1 MCFTVYQQPTFK
13 LIFFYVTF
21 HPIPKISY
29 IIRMRLPGVTK
40 SIGSKSGRI
49 MPSVVR
55 FVEDDENDKEEKD
68 PLVGFPALITPSSK
82 ESNDSN
88 SNSNNNNSS
97 SSLLRSVKRLLG
109 KRYEDLDPAWIE
121 TLDFD
126 IRKPSSQSQSQSR
139 SVDEDNKEEVDSLQ
153 LVVRVVNNNNNNNN
167 SAKTKTK
174 TVTTTPQQVL
184 SIELN
189 ALRKSCQAYLDRY
202 RVKKNLRVPGVGSGK
217 DDKVVATKAELLMID
232 NVIVGVPAH
241 YSQRHINLVK
251 KACRDAGFNGHV
263 GTCLE
268 STAAAVAYGL
278 TLQERSKQQQQQQQ
292 HQSTGGGP
300 TIMVVDMGGGTTD
313 ITIATSRKNDNHSS
327 SSNSSVDGGGSSS
340 ELSSTYRVL
349 VTQGDDMLGG
359 DDIDQAIM
367 IYCQQQL
374 SQRFQ
379 NQQSRRELGNN
390 KNEVFRSAC
399 RKAKESL
406 CRVEDPSPSE
416 TIFVDCDDDA
426 NRNIIITQEIFENI
440 IIEPWLRR
448 ARELIL
454 QARDDL
460 NEVNNASGSTSDNDI
475 DAANTT
481 GIVIE
486 EVILVGGTTRI
497 RAIRRMI
504 QEMFPGI
511 ELSTSLNPMSSVAQG
526 LAIQAAIAS
535 KQVPL
540 YELRNCMMLDC
551 IPHAIGVQLDNRFI
565 EIIPRNTLL
574 SAIGSAT
581 FILANKYQAGITIR
595 AVEQVDVDTYEPM
608 SKEDFTFLLRK
619 LTPTQFENMS
629 ERTIQVG
636 MKVDREGRFIV
647 SIFDENDP
655 EQVRKRDRFEK
666 IKKGE
671 EVVGELEYIKD
682 MILAESDITN
692 EQITL
697 IVALVSVL
705 VLYIAVKM
713 VFADPLEDGS
723 SVLG

>member
-1 MCFTVYQQPTFK
+1 
-13 LIFFYVTF
+13 
-21 HPIPKISY
+21 
-29 IIRMRLPGVTK
+29 MRLPGVTK
-40 SIGSKSGRI
+40 SIGNKSGRI

-55 FVEDDENDKEEKD
+55 FVEDENDDKEEKD
-68 PLVGFPALITPSSK
+68 PLVGFPALITSSK
-82 ESNDSN
+82 EQSNDI
-88 SNSNNNNSS
+88 NSNNNNNS

-126 IRKPSSQSQSQSR
+126 IRKPSSQSQPR
-139 SVDEDNKEEVDSLQ
+139 SVVDEDEEEDTSSLQ
-153 LVVRVVNNNNNNNN
+153 LVVRVVNNNN
-167 SAKTKTK
+167 SSKTK

-184 SIELN
+184 SIELK

-202 RVKKNLRVPGVGSGK
+202 RVKKNLRVPGVVSGK
-217 DDKVVATKAELLMID
+217 DDKVVAKNEKSSLPMID

-241 YSQRHINLVK
+241 YSQRHIVLVK
-251 KACRDAGFNGHV
+251 EACRDAGFNGYI

-278 TLQERSKQQQQQQQ
+278 TLQERSKQQQ
-292 HQSTGGGP
+292 QSTGGGP

-313 ITIATSRKNDNHSS
+313 ITIATSRKSDN
-327 SSNSSVDGGGSSS
+327 NSSISDSSGGGEGGSGSGSSS

-359 DDIDQAIM
+359 DDIDEAIM
-367 IYCQQQL
+367 IYCQHQL
-374 SQRFQ
+374 SQLFQ
-379 NQQSRRELGNN
+379 HQQSRREMGNN

-426 NRNIIITQEIFENI
+426 NRNIVITQDIFENI

-448 ARELIL
+448 ARDLIL

-460 NEVNNASGSTSDNDI
+460 NEVNNASSSTSDNDT
-475 DAANTT
+475 DAAAVT

-511 ELSTSLNPMSSVAQG
+511 ELSTSLDPMSSVAQG

-540 YELRNCMMLDC
+540 YELKNCMMLDC

-574 SAIGSAT
+574 TAIGSAT

-595 AVEQVDVDTYEPM
+595 AVEQVDADTYEPM

-619 LTPTQFENMS
+619 LSPTQFENMS

-636 MKVDREGRFIV
+636 MKVDKEGRFIV

-655 EQVRKRDRFEK
+655 EQVRKKDRFEK
-666 IKKGE
+666 IMKGE
-671 EVVGELEYIKD
+671 EVVGELDYIKE

-697 IVALVSVL
+697 IVALVSVV

>member
-1 MCFTVYQQPTFK
+1 
-13 LIFFYVTF
+13 
-21 HPIPKISY
+21 
-29 IIRMRLPGVTK
+29 
-40 SIGSKSGRI
+40 
-49 MPSVVR
+49 
-55 FVEDDENDKEEKD
+55 
-68 PLVGFPALITPSSK
+68 
-82 ESNDSN
+82 
-88 SNSNNNNSS
+88 
-97 SSLLRSVKRLLG
+97 
-109 KRYEDLDPAWIE
+109 
-121 TLDFD
+121 
-126 IRKPSSQSQSQSR
+126 
-139 SVDEDNKEEVDSLQ
+139 
-153 LVVRVVNNNNNNNN
+153 
-167 SAKTKTK
+167 
-174 TVTTTPQQVL
+174 
-184 SIELN
+184 
-189 ALRKSCQAYLDRY
+189 
-202 RVKKNLRVPGVGSGK
+202 
-217 DDKVVATKAELLMID
+217 
-232 NVIVGVPAH
+232 
-241 YSQRHINLVK
+241 
-251 KACRDAGFNGHV
+251 
-263 GTCLE
+263 
-268 STAAAVAYGL
+268 
-278 TLQERSKQQQQQQQ
+278 
-292 HQSTGGGP
+292 
-300 TIMVVDMGGGTTD
+300 MV
-313 ITIATSRKNDNHSS
+313 
-327 SSNSSVDGGGSSS
+327 
-340 ELSSTYRVL
+340 
-349 VTQGDDMLGG
+349 
-359 DDIDQAIM
+359 
-367 IYCQQQL
+367 YCQQQP

-379 NQQSRRELGNN
+379 NQQSRREMGSN

-448 ARELIL
+448 ARDLIL

-460 NEVNNASGSTSDNDI
+460 NEVNNASSST
-475 DAANTT
+475 DAADTT

-504 QEMFPGI
+504 QEIFPGI

-526 LAIQAAIAS
+526 LAIQASIAS

-619 LTPTQFENMS
+619 LSPTQFENMS

-636 MKVDREGRFIV
+636 MKVDKEGRFIV

-655 EQVRKRDRFEK
+655 EQVRKKDRFEK

-671 EVVGELEYIKD
+671 EVVGELDYIKE

-697 IVALVSVL
+697 IVALVSVV

>member
-1 MCFTVYQQPTFK
+1 
-13 LIFFYVTF
+13 
-21 HPIPKISY
+21 
-29 IIRMRLPGVTK
+29 MRLPGVTK
-40 SIGSKSGRI
+40 SIGNKSGRI

-55 FVEDDENDKEEKD
+55 FVEDENDDKEEKD
-68 PLVGFPALITPSSK
+68 PLVGFLALITSSK
-82 ESNDSN
+82 EQSNDI
-88 SNSNNNNSS
+88 NSNNNNNS

-126 IRKPSSQSQSQSR
+126 IRKPSSQSQPR
-139 SVDEDNKEEVDSLQ
+139 SVVDEDEEEDTSSLQ
-153 LVVRVVNNNNNNNN
+153 LVVRVVNNNN
-167 SAKTKTK
+167 SSKTK

-184 SIELN
+184 SIELK

-202 RVKKNLRVPGVGSGK
+202 RVKKNLRVPGVVSGK
-217 DDKVVATKAELLMID
+217 DDKVVAKNEKSSLPMID

-241 YSQRHINLVK
+241 YSQRHIVLVK
-251 KACRDAGFNGHV
+251 EACRDAGFNGYI

-278 TLQERSKQQQQQQQ
+278 TLQERSKQQQ
-292 HQSTGGGP
+292 QSTGGGP

-313 ITIATSRKNDNHSS
+313 ITIATSRKSDN
-327 SSNSSVDGGGSSS
+327 NSSISDSSGGGEGGSGSGSGSSS

-359 DDIDQAIM
+359 DDIDEAIM
-367 IYCQQQL
+367 IYCQYQL
-374 SQRFQ
+374 SQLFQ
-379 NQQSRRELGNN
+379 HQQSRREMGNN

-426 NRNIIITQEIFENI
+426 NRNIVITQDIFENI

-448 ARELIL
+448 ARDLIL

-460 NEVNNASGSTSDNDI
+460 NEVNNASSSTSDIDT
-475 DAANTT
+475 DAAAVT

-511 ELSTSLNPMSSVAQG
+511 ELSTSLDPMSSVAQG

-540 YELRNCMMLDC
+540 YELKNCMMLDC

-574 SAIGSAT
+574 TAIGSAT

-595 AVEQVDVDTYEPM
+595 AVEQVDADTYEPM

-619 LTPTQFENMS
+619 LSPTQFENMS

-636 MKVDREGRFIV
+636 MKVDKEGRFIV

-655 EQVRKRDRFEK
+655 EQVRKKDRFEK

-671 EVVGELEYIKD
+671 EVVGELDYIKE

-697 IVALVSVL
+697 IVALVSVV